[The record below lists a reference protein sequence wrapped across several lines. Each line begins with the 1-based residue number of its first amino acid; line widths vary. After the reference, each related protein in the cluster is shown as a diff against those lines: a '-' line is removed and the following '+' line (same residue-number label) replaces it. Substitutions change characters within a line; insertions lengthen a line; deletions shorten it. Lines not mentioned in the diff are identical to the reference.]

1 MSHIN
6 SKTGKLQEELDGKRK
21 DKRKHD
27 HDIKELKNG
36 IKELTA
42 KLEDLQVKGCD
53 GGEKLKLD
61 DNELREYFRM

>member
-53 GGEKLKLD
+53 GGE
-61 DNELREYFRM
+61 N

>member
-21 DKRKHD
+21 DKRK
-27 HDIKELKNG
+27 
-36 IKELTA
+36 LTA
-42 KLEDLQVKGCD
+42 KLEDLQLKGCD